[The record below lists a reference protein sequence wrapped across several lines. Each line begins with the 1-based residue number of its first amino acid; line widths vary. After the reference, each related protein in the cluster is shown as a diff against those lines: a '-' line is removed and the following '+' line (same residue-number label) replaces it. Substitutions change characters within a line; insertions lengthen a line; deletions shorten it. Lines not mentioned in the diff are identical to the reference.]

1 MSAEEATATLRMV
14 LDDLGQVTS
23 DLLSHHFLGAFG
35 GLEDCIANIE
45 TAIEELAGATDARNG
60 TSEGA
65 EAAIRASQVPSHQP
79 APEKAQIGAQR

>member
-23 DLLSHHFLGAFG
+23 DVLSHNFLGAFG

-45 TAIEELAGATDARNG
+45 TAIEELNTDSRPALPPPGDQNAGNA
-60 TSEGA
+60 
-65 EAAIRASQVPSHQP
+65 QPSAP